1 MRSSFYNST
10 RYIKGQ
16 KKGHYESYFQ
26 RANHP
31 DQPLAFWIRYTIFSP
46 FEHPENAIGEL
57 WAIFFNGNTN
67 KHVSV
72 KSEVSLLECS
82 FNNSLLN
89 IKVGDSFLDN
99 KRLKGKVISEQHN
112 FEWDLIFSGL
122 ESPMLLLPSK
132 FYDLSF
138 PKAKALVGLPLASYS
153 GCLVINEERIDIN
166 SWVGSQNH
174 NWGSQHTDRYAWGQV
189 AGFDDNPNSFL
200 EIATAQIKLGMIYSP
215 KMTIAV
221 LRHDGKE
228 YAFNSL
234 IKSFKNKASY
244 KYFEWDFYLSNGSEK
259 LSGKIKAEKQNFV
272 GLKYYNPPGGDKTC
286 LNTKIAFADV
296 RFTLRN
302 GEIIDLRSNDR
313 AAFEILTNDTS
324 HGIEVKGF

>member
-138 PKAKALVGLPLASYS
+138 PKAKAL
-153 GCLVINEERIDIN
+153 N
-166 SWVGSQNH
+166 
-174 NWGSQHTDRYAWGQV
+174 
-189 AGFDDNPNSFL
+189 L
-200 EIATAQIKLGMIYSP
+200 E
-215 KMTIAV
+215 
-221 LRHDGKE
+221 
-228 YAFNSL
+228 
-234 IKSFKNKASY
+234 
-244 KYFEWDFYLSNGSEK
+244 
-259 LSGKIKAEKQNFV
+259 
-272 GLKYYNPPGGDKTC
+272 
-286 LNTKIAFADV
+286 
-296 RFTLRN
+296 
-302 GEIIDLRSNDR
+302 
-313 AAFEILTNDTS
+313 
-324 HGIEVKGF
+324 